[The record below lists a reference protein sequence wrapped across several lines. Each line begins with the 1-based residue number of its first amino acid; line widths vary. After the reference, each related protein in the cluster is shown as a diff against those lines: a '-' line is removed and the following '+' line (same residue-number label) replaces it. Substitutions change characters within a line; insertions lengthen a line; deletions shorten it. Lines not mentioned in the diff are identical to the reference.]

1 MIFPIQTAKLSS
13 TICEQIHR
21 CRFRAEIFARYSPLS
36 DKLYRLQKN
45 RSGKLQMTAQQQLL
59 QGDSIYTLPLDQL
72 VLNEDMVPSFIPCV
86 CQFIS
91 DFCYT
96 EGVFRCSGA
105 HVLVQNMGVVFFH
118 PEVSIPPGAGVHDV
132 CVFLKRW
139 LERLPSPLIDPNVVN
154 QYLVRDNPDSVRIVL
169 QNLSVTARRTLACI
183 FRMVKK
189 VIDNEERNK
198 MKWQN
203 IAFCFFGTLTQK
215 SKGLRMGTF
224 PCYYFFMN
232 AMALLEDGAIDF
244 TLDRPLVGD
253 LAVAFVESRE
263 QDGVNVEEYTRRI
276 QEADQGQ

>member
-1 MIFPIQTAKLSS
+1 
-13 TICEQIHR
+13 
-21 CRFRAEIFARYSPLS
+21 
-36 DKLYRLQKN
+36 
-45 RSGKLQMTAQQQLL
+45 MTAQQQLL

-154 QYLVRDNPDSVRIVL
+154 EHLVRDNPDSVRIVL
-169 QNLSVTARRTLACI
+169 RNLSVTARRTLACI
-183 FRMVKK
+183 FKMVKK
-189 VIDNEERNK
+189 VIDNETRNK

-215 SKGLRMGTF
+215 SRGLRMGTF

-232 AMALLEDGAIDF
+232 AMTLLEEDAIDF
-244 TLDRPLVGD
+244 KLDEPLIGD